1 MEYASH
7 VQYVCFLFIQTFQKD
22 EKLREFFQIVSTNKD
37 KKGKTFISTMEGNS
51 YLKNHSVYK
60 ILNEVCVLNN

>member
-1 MEYASH
+1 MFNMFAF
-7 VQYVCFLFIQTFQKD
+7 CFIQTFQKD

-37 KKGKTFISTMEGNS
+37 KKGKTFISTMEGNN